1 MLAADR
7 KVPLER
13 SSIKRSEYS
22 AQRFERSGAK
32 PTPLPPADRTDRTV
46 LDRVSADRTV
56 RTVLDRFSAD
66 RTGRTDLDRTG
77 LVVICE
83 RRSDYGAEVTRIA
96 HNFAT
101 TDVGGTL
108 RLTYA
113 SSRE

>member
-1 MLAADR
+1 MSAADR

-56 RTVLDRFSAD
+56 RT
-66 RTGRTDLDRTG
+66 DLDRTG